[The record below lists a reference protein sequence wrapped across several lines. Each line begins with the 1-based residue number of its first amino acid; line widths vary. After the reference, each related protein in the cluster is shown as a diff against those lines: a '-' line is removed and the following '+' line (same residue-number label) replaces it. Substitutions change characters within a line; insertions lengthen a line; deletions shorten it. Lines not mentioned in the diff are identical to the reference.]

1 MNIERNT
8 HSKLLGYLLWIFGFT
23 GAHRFYFGKQLTG
36 TLWFFTF
43 GLFGIGWLVD
53 LFLIPSMDRKADLKY
68 LPGPLDY
75 SLAWLLLVFLGFFGV
90 HRLYLHK
97 WVSGI
102 FLLVLGLLS
111 ASGMF
116 FLIPIIA
123 VFYLVDLWT
132 LNGQVSAYNSSH
144 PPVVFAAA

>member
-1 MNIERNT
+1 MNTERNT

-23 GAHRFYFGKQLTG
+23 GSHRFYFGKPITG

-53 LFLIPSMDRKADLKY
+53 LFLIPSMDRRADLKY
-68 LPGPLDY
+68 VPGPLDY

-102 FLLVLGLLS
+102 FLLALGCLS
-111 ASGMF
+111 VTGMF
-116 FLIPIIA
+116 FFIPIIA
-123 VFYLVDLWT
+123 IFYLIDLWT
-132 LNGQVSAYNSSH
+132 LNGQVSAYNSTH
-144 PPVVFAAA
+144 APAVYAAA